1 MVVEDQRFV
10 VRRPFTRLS
19 GWTDGGTR
27 WFSSDDTSQ
36 MAGHRKD
43 SSRSEKSVLKFAH
56 DSCQMD
62 AIQEATVVHIWQV
75 WDTCHRRTIAFLV
88 LTQKAIRSSTC
99 FSRFRIRR
107 PARTIKVLGLSN
119 EVWIVAEEHF
129 GNVSFDIPSFGKPL
143 IEVVQINRADFA
155 SRKQSNREW
164 QCAKTFW
171 SIDQRDAVLLNQ
183 SR

>member
-1 MVVEDQRFV
+1 MV
-10 VRRPFTRLS
+10 
-19 GWTDGGTR
+19 
-27 WFSSDDTSQ
+27 SSDDTSQ

-43 SSRSEKSVLKFAH
+43 SSRPEKSVLKFAH

-75 WDTCHRRTIAFLV
+75 WNTRHGWTIAFLV
-88 LTQKAIRSSTC
+88 LTRKVIRSSTC
-99 FSRFRIRR
+99 FSRFRIPC
-107 PARTIKVLGLSN
+107 PAGTIKVLGLSN
-119 EVWIVAEEHF
+119 EVWIVAEEHS

-155 SRKQSNREW
+155 SRKQSNRER

-171 SIDQRDAVLLNQ
+171 SIDQRYAVLLNQ